1 MAIKGLSKPIVAD
14 YTANGNQV
22 TYGEPYIADHAVEYS
37 VKINSGDKKEL
48 YADNQVQESSKG
60 IFTSGDL
67 TLKTSDF
74 EPNLSAK
81 IVGE

>member
-48 YADNQVQESSKG
+48 YADN
-60 IFTSGDL
+60 
-67 TLKTSDF
+67 
-74 EPNLSAK
+74 
-81 IVGE
+81 

>member
-48 YADNQVQESSKG
+48 YAELTSPSNSVSGNATRIVLLSLSVFKKES
-60 IFTSGDL
+60 IH
-67 TLKTSDF
+67 
-74 EPNLSAK
+74 K
-81 IVGE
+81 ICL